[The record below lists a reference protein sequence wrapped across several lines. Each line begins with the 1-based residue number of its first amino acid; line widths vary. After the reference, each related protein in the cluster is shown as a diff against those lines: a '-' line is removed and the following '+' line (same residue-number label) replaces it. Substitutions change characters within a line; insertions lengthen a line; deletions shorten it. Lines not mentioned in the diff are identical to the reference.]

1 MGVLD
6 SLKSRMASWLKPPTE
21 EVWSRSQNDPV
32 VVSVGRSFKPED
44 LRGYISQASSGY
56 LAPLQSFYE
65 EMLARDAHLK
75 ALTDTAE
82 DYLTEASVSVLAYP
96 STLRRGSAASS
107 AEAKIAHEIAFAVD
121 QELSRPEV
129 RLDLAIRHLASGFW
143 RGVAGVRVVVDPTGP
158 RERLVS
164 LEPLP
169 SQRFGDATTL
179 TWTGAIDSD
188 WNKAGNWSGN
198 TVPTSVDTVVIPN
211 TSNKPQLLSA
221 VSIANLNISQG
232 DARLDLNNFDL
243 SVSSYITIAGTMT
256 ASGSEQIAL
265 GGNWN
270 ATGGWFNPAQSTVTF
285 QINST
290 TQTILSAGTSFYHLV
305 FTTATASTVGVL
317 KPADPLYVLGNM
329 KFTKG
334 IFDNQLSSSDIKVAG
349 NVSMNNA
356 KTNMGASTWT
366 VNGSFNNNAVTTFN
380 RNTSLV
386 VMTGQNTTLSV
397 TSYNNRLYSVRI
409 EGNVTGTADIEA
421 SAGVDALVVQGG
433 TLTVSQGLD
442 TAVYAGRVKVTS
454 GGKLTGAGSMT
465 FGSGVGIP
473 TYAGTIDISTITI
486 QANGGHTF
494 AAGTYGTYM
503 LFDQGWGTSITFTG
517 DTTFTKSVYMLA
529 DISGQ
534 SFVVQNNTNNP
545 TLTFNRNLTLAESGN
560 GITWTK
566 GTGQLLFSSN
576 TANQTVNFLGKS
588 VESVVSSN
596 TASGGLTFISSFT
609 TPSLYVNASGLSSA
623 ATVYFAG
630 NSTFTISTF
639 TVTGSAAN
647 HVVLKSTDSSQWFLS
662 NTSSHTVAYVEV
674 SSSEVRVRA
683 RLAN

>member
-1 MGVLD
+1 
-6 SLKSRMASWLKPPTE
+6 
-21 EVWSRSQNDPV
+21 
-32 VVSVGRSFKPED
+32 
-44 LRGYISQASSGY
+44 
-56 LAPLQSFYE
+56 
-65 EMLARDAHLK
+65 
-75 ALTDTAE
+75 
-82 DYLTEASVSVLAYP
+82 
-96 STLRRGSAASS
+96 
-107 AEAKIAHEIAFAVD
+107 
-121 QELSRPEV
+121 
-129 RLDLAIRHLASGFW
+129 
-143 RGVAGVRVVVDPTGP
+143 
-158 RERLVS
+158 
-164 LEPLP
+164 
-169 SQRFGDATTL
+169 
-179 TWTGAIDSD
+179 
-188 WNKAGNWSGN
+188 
-198 TVPTSVDTVVIPN
+198 
-211 TSNKPQLLSA
+211 
-221 VSIANLNISQG
+221 
-232 DARLDLNNFDL
+232 
-243 SVSSYITIAGTMT
+243 
-256 ASGSEQIAL
+256 
-265 GGNWN
+265 
-270 ATGGWFNPAQSTVTF
+270 
-285 QINST
+285 
-290 TQTILSAGTSFYHLV
+290 
-305 FTTATASTVGVL
+305 
-317 KPADPLYVLGNM
+317 
-329 KFTKG
+329 
-334 IFDNQLSSSDIKVAG
+334 
-349 NVSMNNA
+349 
-356 KTNMGASTWT
+356 
-366 VNGSFNNNAVTTFN
+366 
-380 RNTSLV
+380 
-386 VMTGQNTTLSV
+386 MTGQNTTLSV

-674 SSSEVRVRA
+674 SSSNANGSFSAINAYTNPNFDRGNNTNWDFVGLPPDVGVRYWVAATEKNWQDPTAWSTASGGVVTGGVPVSSHTVIFDGNGSGRANLVGLVSVATLTFSGYTSTFTSQGYNIIVSSYFSQSSGWIVLSTSNITIQGDFLRTGGTYYADASTIGFTGNGVQNLNPGATSFFNFIIASVGSNVQLNSNLDVNGDFTQLFGTFNQNTSTVNVAGNLSIGSGATLNKASGAQWLIFDGTGTIADSHAAGSKQDLGRVRVSSASDSAVVTRT
-683 RLAN
+683 LASEVKMSTLTIDAGTIFSLNGSTLAFAASSPLSVQ